1 MKKIDYKLKQ
11 KYICTSLYSESVR
24 FGLCRRQDFGGD
36 FTCHHSPM
44 TCELCWGVY
53 IETTRRESLETK
65 EGIYKGF
72 LGHVKST
79 NCLQRC

>member
-36 FTCHHSPM
+36 LPVITAP
-44 TCELCWGVY
+44 
-53 IETTRRESLETK
+53 
-65 EGIYKGF
+65 
-72 LGHVKST
+72 
-79 NCLQRC
+79 